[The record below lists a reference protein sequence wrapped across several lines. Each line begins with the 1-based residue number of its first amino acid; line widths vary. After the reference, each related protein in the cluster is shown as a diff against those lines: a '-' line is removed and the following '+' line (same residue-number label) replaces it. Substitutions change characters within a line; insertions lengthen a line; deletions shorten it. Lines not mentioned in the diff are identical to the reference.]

1 MDEFLQL
8 QRLVQMGT
16 ASPEQRRAYYEMLA
30 SGQYDHLIASDLD
43 DALKHRQTPIL
54 EEARER
60 IFSKIYNEEVVP
72 AGKTR
77 HLRVA
82 AWIMAAATVVTVSL
96 VGVWLYRSH
105 GTQDVLMAQ
114 NEVQALDYVYTGRDF
129 IRLPDGST
137 AMLNEGSE
145 LSYAWGEKGREVQL
159 KGEAYFDIKHDPLRP
174 FSVRTGRI
182 VTRVLG
188 TAFNIKAYPSDKE
201 VRVTVSHG
209 KVSVGDEGKT
219 FGVITPNQELAV
231 NTETNDVS
239 RTDKNATASLEW
251 TSAILILDDVDMG
264 KAAEIIGERY
274 HTKIIFA
281 DEAVKSCGVSAK
293 FLNDEKITDVLDMIS
308 AAVNIT
314 YTIENGQVT
323 ISGKGCR

>member
-1 MDEFLQL
+1 MDEFFQL
-8 QRLVQMGT
+8 RHRVENGT
-16 ASPEQRRAYYEMLA
+16 ATPEQRAAYLEMLA
-30 SGQYDHLIASDLD
+30 SGRYDYLIEGDLE
-43 DALKHRQTPIL
+43 DAMKSRQTPIL

-60 IFSKIYNEEVVP
+60 IFDTIYHEHI
-72 AGKTR
+72 ASAKTR
-77 HLRVA
+77 RVRTSVWLA
-82 AWIMAAATVVTVSL
+82 AAATVVTLSL
-96 VGVWLYRSH
+96 VGVWLYRSPMNEEAL
-105 GTQDVLMAQ
+105 VAQ
-114 NEVQALDYVYTGRDF
+114 TEVQDYVYTGRDF

-137 AMLNEGSE
+137 ALLNEGSE
-145 LSYAWGEKGREVQL
+145 LSYAWGEKGREVQR

-182 VTRVLG
+182 VTKVLG
-188 TAFNIKAYPSDKE
+188 TAFNVKAYPVDKE
-201 VRVTVSHG
+201 VRVTVSRG

-239 RTDKNATASLEW
+239 RTDKNAKTTLEW
-251 TSAILILDDVDMG
+251 TSSILVLDDVDMAR
-264 KAAEIIGERY
+264 AAEIIGERY
-274 HTKIIFA
+274 KVKIVFA

-308 AAVNIT
+308 AAVSIT
-314 YTIENGQVT
+314 YTIENHKVT